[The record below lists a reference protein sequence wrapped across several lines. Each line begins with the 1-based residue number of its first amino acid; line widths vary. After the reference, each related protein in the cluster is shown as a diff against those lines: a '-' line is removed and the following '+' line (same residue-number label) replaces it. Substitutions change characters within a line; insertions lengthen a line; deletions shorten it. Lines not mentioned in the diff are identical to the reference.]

1 MSYQSKHTGTSI
13 DNAVSAHTQID
24 NEITTLKSK
33 DTTLQNNI
41 NTVSNNV
48 ATNATN
54 INSLNNSVN
63 SLNSSVNGLNSTVTT
78 LNNSLNQL
86 KNTYYCEAY
95 YSGSGDTSFTTH
107 VKFNQVVY
115 NQGNCYNSSTGYYT
129 VPEDGFYYAAF
140 TYYSNSATHQRPA
153 IMCTNHH
160 NVMTNSVS
168 AAMGHSVSTVKYLTK
183 GSTIC
188 AGAYN
193 SQFPISL
200 YAASGHNEFVVIKI
214 K

>member
-1 MSYQSKHTGTSI
+1 MSYQSQHTGTSI
-13 DNAVSAHTQID
+13 DNAVSAHTQLNSD
-24 NEITTLKSK
+24 ITSLKNK

-41 NTVSNNV
+41 NTLQNNV
-48 ATNATN
+48 TTNTAN
-54 INSLNNSVN
+54 INSLD
-63 SLNSSVNGLNSTVTT
+63 SSIND
-78 LNNSLNQL
+78 LNNNLNQL
-86 KNTYYCEAY
+86 KNAYYCEAY

-129 VPEDGFYYAAF
+129 VPEDGFYYIAF
-140 TYYSNSATHQRPA
+140 TYYSNSATHQRPS

-193 SQFPISL
+193 SQFAINL
-200 YAASGHNEFVVIKI
+200 YAASGHNEFVVLKI

>member
-1 MSYQSKHTGTSI
+1 MAYQSKHTGTAI
-13 DNAVSAHTQID
+13 DAGIDINDTQ
-24 NEITTLKSK
+24 NSRLTALENK
-33 DTTLQNNI
+33 DIILQNNI

-48 ATNATN
+48 ATNASN
-54 INSLNNSVN
+54 INTINNSIGTINASLNNLQN
-63 SLNSSVNGLNSTVTT
+63 A
-78 LNNSLNQL
+78 
-86 KNTYYCEAY
+86 YYCEVF
-95 YSGSGDTSFTTH
+95 YSGNGDTSFDTH

-115 NQGNCYNSSTGYYT
+115 NQGNCYSTSTGYYT
-129 VPEDGFYYAAF
+129 VPEDGFYYASF

-168 AAMGHSVSTVKYLTK
+168 AAMGHSISTVKYLTK

-188 AGAYN
+188 AGAY
-193 SQFPISL
+193 SSTFPINL
-200 YAASGHNEFVVIKI
+200 YAASGHNEFVVMKI